1 MNLLTYHIF
10 LPIILFIYLQ
20 YTKSFIFPFIRS
32 HNDVK
37 SSSPSWLTLS
47 SSASSSSWLSTPT
60 TSYRSEVTLHRRTQ
74 SYLLSTTTFTTTV
87 TTTTATIEASV
98 IAPPKTDTKKKNDVK
113 IDPIVKDNKSSNVQ
127 KLYEEFIQENNE
139 EYMVILYDDPFNK
152 RAYVASV
159 LMDVF
164 SWSED
169 MANSGAYCS
178 AVLHRLN
185 SCCYYYLCLCLY
197 VCVSTSLF
205 PSVLCVYCG
214 IIVSV
219 PVDPLSIFST
229 IID

>member
-20 YTKSFIFPFIRS
+20 YTNSFIFPFIRS

-37 SSSPSWLTLS
+37 SSSPSWL
-47 SSASSSSWLSTPT
+47 STPT
-60 TSYRSEVTLHRRTQ
+60 TSYRSEVTLLRRAQ
-74 SYLLSTTTFTTTV
+74 SYLLSTTTFTTSTV
-87 TTTTATIEASV
+87 TTTTEATIEASV

-178 AVLHRLN
+178 AVLHRLT
-185 SCCYYYLCLCLY
+185 SCCCYFYLCLCLY

-205 PSVLCVYCG
+205 PSVCLSYVCTVASLYLYQLILCY
-214 IIVSV
+214 SMN
-219 PVDPLSIFST
+219 
-229 IID
+229 IDILHYN